1 VRRIVKTMYNWLLL
15 ALSGL
20 LMCIIHTGADSDI
33 NLHDTTEYPLLSC
46 LYLFKCTACLVQKCY
61 ILA

>member
-1 VRRIVKTMYNWLLL
+1 MYNWLLL